1 MDDPTGRPEDTRE
14 FLAMWNAATEA
25 HLVHRLTDVLVGL
38 VARNPQTVLIS
49 RDQCAALAPHVL
61 RALHA
66 ASQPGATAE
75 EGVRY
80 LADVAE
86 RG

>member
-1 MDDPTGRPEDTRE
+1 MEEMHGRPEDTRE

-25 HLVHRLTDVLVGL
+25 HLVHRLTDVLMGL

-49 RDQCAALAPHVL
+49 RDQCATLAPHLL

-80 LADVAE
+80 LAEV
-86 RG
+86 R